1 MGRYGVDERPMIDAD
16 TSLHNGGMRF
26 GSRWDAVA
34 AWGGGLTRSRIEFL
48 PVRCASRE
56 PPCNCLGI
64 IPRGHRVLTRSLPGF
79 GDGAATHRVSD

>member
-34 AWGGGLTRSRIEFL
+34 AWG
-48 PVRCASRE
+48 
-56 PPCNCLGI
+56 
-64 IPRGHRVLTRSLPGF
+64 
-79 GDGAATHRVSD
+79 AA